1 MQLSE
6 LKKRLEEVEAVTP
19 LTFREQRDKN
29 REMYLLSREIERL
42 EDPESYARNRRH
54 WDGHTLRM

>member
-1 MQLSE
+1 MNLEQ
-6 LKKRLEEVEAVTP
+6 LKKRLEEVQDIIPE
-19 LTFREQRDKN
+19 TFLEQRDKN

>member
-6 LKKRLEEVEAVTP
+6 LKKRLEEVEAITP
-19 LTFREQRDKN
+19 HTFREQRDKN

-42 EDPESYARNRRH
+42 ENPESYARNRSH